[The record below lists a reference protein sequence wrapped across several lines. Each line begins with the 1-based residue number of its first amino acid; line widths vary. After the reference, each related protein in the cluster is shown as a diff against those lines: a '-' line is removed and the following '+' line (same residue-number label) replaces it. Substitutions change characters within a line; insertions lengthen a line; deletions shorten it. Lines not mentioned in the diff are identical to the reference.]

1 MKKASKRRILFA
13 ARMATMVGAA
23 CFAASGISETL
34 GQEKEK
40 SRPVYITTE
49 EMAETTYMPEVEETT
64 QPTETA
70 KAVETEEP
78 LIASMDWDKDDSY
91 MLCKIAIVPCICKC
105 KVEENKRKE
114 EEEKKRQEMQRL
126 ERLKASSLMDA
137 KLKAA
142 RLDGY
147 QVDGDNQKIYNLAG
161 NYVKRFDEMYEKRQG
176 LLFWGTVGTGKSYTA
191 ACIANELLNQMIPV
205 VMTSFVKILQ
215 NIQGNPDEEE
225 RIMAGLNAA
234 KLLIIDDLG
243 AERSTDYALEKVYNI
258 IDSRYLSGKP
268 LILTTN
274 MTLKDMQESEDI
286 RYRRIYDR
294 IFEMCFPVRFAG
306 RSWREKAAS
315 KRFDAMKNL
324 MEE

>member
-1 MKKASKRRILFA
+1 MNLDLQKVL
-13 ARMATMVGAA
+13 
-23 CFAASGISETL
+23 
-34 GQEKEK
+34 
-40 SRPVYITTE
+40 P
-49 EMAETTYMPEVEETT
+49 AE
-64 QPTETA
+64 A
-70 KAVETEEP
+70 FETEQNEGDYIGKDGLLYCGVCRTKKQTRLP
-78 LIASMDWDKDDSY
+78 ASDFTGGREM
-91 MLCKIAIVPCICKC
+91 IVPCICKC

-225 RIMAGLNAA
+225 RIMAGLNTA

-243 AERSTDYALEKVYNI
+243 AERSTDYALEKVYKI